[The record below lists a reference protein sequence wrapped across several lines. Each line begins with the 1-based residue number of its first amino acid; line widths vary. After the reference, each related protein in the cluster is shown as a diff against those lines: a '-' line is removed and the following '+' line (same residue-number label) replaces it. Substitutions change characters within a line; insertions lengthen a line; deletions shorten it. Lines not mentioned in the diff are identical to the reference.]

1 VKKAPTQTI
10 EVENDE
16 THLTNNPAY
25 RGGGVN
31 NTKHVNRTT
40 PATPGLITNDTIDK
54 IELIKAPRKPPTA
67 GPCSSVT
74 TNAKSPNSGR
84 SSTKAKNKNCQEF
97 EAVRPNSPQTPNA
110 AQYNPKEL
118 QINSTKNTRKVTK
131 PKNQDIEVENDET
144 HRTHDP
150 KVREGG
156 VNDSTVPTN
165 RAPFGVITHNFDKL
179 GVRTVPSKAPAAK
192 PAKRKVKKPRN

>member
-1 VKKAPTQTI
+1 METEKTAKPKGKSPTSSGDQPEMQINSTQNTRKVKKPKNQDI

-31 NTKHVNRTT
+31 NTTHVNRTT
-40 PATPGLITNDTIDK
+40 PATPGLISNDTVDK
-54 IELIKAPRKPPTA
+54 IELIKAPRKTPIA
-67 GPCSSVT
+67 SPCPSVT

-110 AQYNPKEL
+110 AMYNPKEL
-118 QINSTKNTRKVTK
+118 SVDKVVK
-131 PKNQDIEVENDET
+131 K
-144 HRTHDP
+144 
-150 KVREGG
+150 K
-156 VNDSTVPTN
+156 
-165 RAPFGVITHNFDKL
+165 
-179 GVRTVPSKAPAAK
+179 PSKT
-192 PAKRKVKKPRN
+192 KRP